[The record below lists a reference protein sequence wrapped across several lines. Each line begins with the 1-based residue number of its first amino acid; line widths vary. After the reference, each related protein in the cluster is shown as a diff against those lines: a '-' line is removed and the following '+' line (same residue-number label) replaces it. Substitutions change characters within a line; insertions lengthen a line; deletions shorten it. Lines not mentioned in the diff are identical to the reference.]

1 MTAIRLCRYPAASR
15 RSGTISPRSWRRQ
28 KKPAAKPSSSIQRSP
43 SWRGPGIQ
51 RRSRRRPLLRLHAV
65 RRYGGHHI
73 RRLRGKPLLG
83 QKKAAIKVCGD
94 NRLGVTLVPTI
105 VPGVNDHNIGGI
117 VNYAISRS
125 PAVRGVHFQPVS
137 YFGRYPKAPDNR
149 DRITLPEI
157 LAAIEAQ
164 TGGKVKTDDFAAS
177 CCDHPRCGFHGDF
190 VVLPNNMLLRLTS
203 KSKKKTCCDG
213 AAHLRNRNFVARR
226 WKRPADEGAEAAG
239 ARASKAADYTD
250 MDTFLKRIKSHG
262 FTITAMAF
270 QDAYTLDIER
280 LRMCSLHVCEGGRI
294 IPFCAKYITP
304 FDRIV

>member
-1 MTAIRLCRYPAASR
+1 MQFD
-15 RSGTISPRSWRRQ
+15 GTEDTI
-28 KKPAAKPSSSIQRSP
+28 
-43 SWRGPGIQ
+43 
-51 RRSRRRPLLRLHAV
+51 
-65 RRYGGHHI
+65 YE
-73 RRLRGKPLLG
+73 RLRGKPLLG

-177 CCDHPRCGFHGDF
+177 
-190 VVLPNNMLLRLTS
+190 
-203 KSKKKTCCDG
+203 
-213 AAHLRNRNFVARR
+213 AATT
-226 WKRPADEGAEAAG
+226 P
-239 ARASKAADYTD
+239 AAD
-250 MDTFLKRIKSHG
+250 
-262 FTITAMAF
+262 FTAI
-270 QDAYTLDIER
+270 LWS
-280 LRMCSLHVCEGGRI
+280 C
-294 IPFCAKYITP
+294 
-304 FDRIV
+304 